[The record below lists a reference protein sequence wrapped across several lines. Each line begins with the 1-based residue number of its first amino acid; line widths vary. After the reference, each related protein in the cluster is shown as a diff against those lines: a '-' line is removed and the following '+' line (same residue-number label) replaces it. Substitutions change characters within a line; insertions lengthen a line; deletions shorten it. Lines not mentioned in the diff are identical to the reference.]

1 MKVSKVIEILNTMK
15 PDDEV
20 VCVMWDKETMAGY
33 IDNEEHLLTDSTW
46 KLVASEFEV
55 GALDLPI
62 GNALRKALDESM
74 QADKEDLLAY
84 TTAIIE
90 EQQLWDRPA
99 TKITGEQNDNAQSNR
114 R

>member
-1 MKVSKVIEILNTMK
+1 MKVSQVLEILNTMQ
-15 PDDEV
+15 PDDEL
-20 VCVMWDKETMAGY
+20 VCVFWDKETMAGY
-33 IDNEEHLLTDSTW
+33 IDNEEHLLSDSTW

-55 GALDLPI
+55 GSLDLPI

-90 EQQLWDRPA
+90 EQQLWDSPA
-99 TKITGEQNDNAQSNR
+99 TKITGEPNDNA
-114 R
+114 